1 MSKSHLFKRRH
12 FSPTIILRCVR
23 WYCRYALG
31 YREVEELTQ
40 ERGLRVDH
48 STVYR
53 WMLVSI
59 SKDLKADTLVSVALS
74 CSRLQLK
81 NYD

>member
-1 MSKSHLFKRRH
+1 M
-12 FSPTIILRCVR
+12 
-23 WYCRYALG
+23 
-31 YREVEELTQ
+31 EELTQ